1 MKKVLAMML
10 CVVLALSA
18 LTGCGS
24 ASKKEEAS
32 SQGAANYDKELDL
45 SVTSFYS
52 LYNTTLGI
60 DYTEDP
66 LYQYVCEKFNVTLD
80 FWAQEDA
87 SSAEKVRTW
96 VNTGSMPDLT
106 LYSAF
111 NLAEYYEYIDQG
123 LLAPLPDGWEE
134 TWPNVAKLVKA
145 SGLEN
150 LLKVDGQTYAI
161 PHSVFGNFLE
171 LSSGVGHTSL
181 WYRKDWAEQV
191 GMSDLGDD
199 YTITISEL
207 KEYLEKVADAGIA
220 PNPTIGASPAAMHDV
235 FQLVNGVSTQTWEEE
250 ESGFEWVPNSDGF
263 TDAIAMEQE
272 WYEAGLI
279 DPDYYNQNDAYYA
292 TQFSSG
298 QLAAMWYGG
307 ACMVYQEQIEAYL
320 KAFPE
325 IDKETAYEQL
335 GMAALVADDG
345 TSHMS
350 AGYNFWTCSVISPNC
365 DETKVER
372 ILDMLNWF
380 AGFEG
385 QLSVELGVPGEH
397 WEYDSNGK
405 AVSLLE
411 EGERYVEQESGIF
424 ELWGYC
430 GDDLAY
436 SGIDPLRDQIAIDT
450 ANAIYDVKLKGVAFG
465 PSDTYSAHQ
474 SEAKSV
480 YSVDFDSKVT
490 EIVCNGTD
498 VETEWAKFVEEN
510 KSIWEPL
517 LNELNDTYY

>member
-1 MKKVLAMML
+1 MKKVVAMML

-106 LYSAF
+106 LYFAF

-207 KEYLEKVADAGIA
+207 KEYLEKED
-220 PNPTIGASPAAMHDV
+220 
-235 FQLVNGVSTQTWEEE
+235 W
-250 ESGFEWVPNSDGF
+250 
-263 TDAIAMEQE
+263 
-272 WYEAGLI
+272 
-279 DPDYYNQNDAYYA
+279 
-292 TQFSSG
+292 
-298 QLAAMWYGG
+298 
-307 ACMVYQEQIEAYL
+307 
-320 KAFPE
+320 
-325 IDKETAYEQL
+325 
-335 GMAALVADDG
+335 
-345 TSHMS
+345 
-350 AGYNFWTCSVISPNC
+350 
-365 DETKVER
+365 
-372 ILDMLNWF
+372 
-380 AGFEG
+380 
-385 QLSVELGVPGEH
+385 
-397 WEYDSNGK
+397 
-405 AVSLLE
+405 
-411 EGERYVEQESGIF
+411 
-424 ELWGYC
+424 
-430 GDDLAY
+430 
-436 SGIDPLRDQIAIDT
+436 
-450 ANAIYDVKLKGVAFG
+450 
-465 PSDTYSAHQ
+465 
-474 SEAKSV
+474 
-480 YSVDFDSKVT
+480 
-490 EIVCNGTD
+490 
-498 VETEWAKFVEEN
+498 
-510 KSIWEPL
+510 
-517 LNELNDTYY
+517 